1 MSRTRAPVVVTPRH
15 TRASRRTSIVGA
27 ALLGLVSAAAL
38 TGCSASTEEQAAA
51 QAALAFA
58 AASRADPL
66 AACALLAPRTRDEL
80 ERSAEQSCAEALPDQ
95 DLPASTVVTRT
106 DLAGHSAKVELD
118 GQTVFL
124 SLFDSGWRVVAAG
137 CSKAFDEPATPY
149 TCQVQGS

>member
-1 MSRTRAPVVVTPRH
+1 MGA
-15 TRASRRTSIVGA
+15 IV
-27 ALLGLVSAAAL
+27 LGLVSAAAI
-38 TGCSASTEEQAAA
+38 TGCSASTEEQGAT

-58 AASRADPL
+58 AASSADPA

-80 ERSAEQSCAEALPDQ
+80 ERSAEQSCAEALPEQ
-95 DLPASTVVTRT
+95 DLPAGTVVTRT
-106 DLAGHSAKVELD
+106 DLAGHSAKVDLD

-124 SLFDSGWRVVAAG
+124 SRFDSGWKVVAAG